1 MLGFISALSAAVA
14 TMILLM
20 SVLLANVLASA
31 LTEEENKN
39 KAVLMNIDYQ
49 DKGEG
54 EGEGDGDGDGEYVN
68 LKMMKSLIFS
78 SEVLTAIKK
87 TQTKNIDLYCSYGHN
102 LNLDAALTYTI
113 YNTIL
118 IKRNIQKVNVTANSP
133 IEDTE
138 NINTCYLK
146 SNDNE
151 RT

>member
-54 EGEGDGDGDGEYVN
+54 EGEGDGEYVN

-78 SEVLTAIKK
+78 NEVLTAIKK

>member
-54 EGEGDGDGDGEYVN
+54 EGEGEYVN

>member
-54 EGEGDGDGDGEYVN
+54 EGDGEYVN

-78 SEVLTAIKK
+78 NEVLTAIKK

>member
-31 LTEEENKN
+31 STEEKNKN
-39 KAVLMNIDYQ
+39 RAVLMNVDYQ

-54 EGEGDGDGDGEYVN
+54 EGEGEGEGAN
-68 LKMMKSLIFS
+68 INMMKSLIFS
-78 SEVLTAIKK
+78 NEVLTVIKK
-87 TQTKNIDLYCSYGHN
+87 TEAKNIDLYCSYGHN

-118 IKRNIQKVNVTANSP
+118 LKRNIQKINVTANSP

-146 SNDNE
+146 SNDDE

>member
-49 DKGEG
+49 DKGKG
-54 EGEGDGDGDGEYVN
+54 EGDGEYVN

>member
-31 LTEEENKN
+31 LTEEKNKN
-39 KAVLMNIDYQ
+39 KAVLMNVDYQ

-54 EGEGDGDGDGEYVN
+54 EGAGEGEGEGEYVN
-68 LKMMKSLIFS
+68 LNMMKSLIFS
-78 SEVLTAIKK
+78 NEVLTAIKK

>member
-54 EGEGDGDGDGEYVN
+54 DGDGDGEYVN

-78 SEVLTAIKK
+78 NEVLTAIKK

>member
-54 EGEGDGDGDGEYVN
+54 EGDGEGDGEYVN

-87 TQTKNIDLYCSYGHN
+87 
-102 LNLDAALTYTI
+102 
-113 YNTIL
+113 
-118 IKRNIQKVNVTANSP
+118 
-133 IEDTE
+133 
-138 NINTCYLK
+138 LK
-146 SNDNE
+146 LKIS
-151 RT
+151 TFIVVMVIT

>member
-31 LTEEENKN
+31 LTEEKNKN
-39 KAVLMNIDYQ
+39 KAVLMNVDYQ

-54 EGEGDGDGDGEYVN
+54 AGEGEYVN

>member
-54 EGEGDGDGDGEYVN
+54 EGEYVN

>member
-31 LTEEENKN
+31 LTEEKNKN
-39 KAVLMNIDYQ
+39 KAVLMNVDYQ

-54 EGEGDGDGDGEYVN
+54 EGEGEGEYVN
-68 LKMMKSLIFS
+68 LNMMKSLIFS
-78 SEVLTAIKK
+78 NEVLTAIKK

>member
-31 LTEEENKN
+31 LTEEKNKN
-39 KAVLMNIDYQ
+39 KAVLMNVDYQ

-54 EGEGDGDGDGEYVN
+54 EGAGEGEGEYVN
-68 LKMMKSLIFS
+68 LNMMKSLIFS
-78 SEVLTAIKK
+78 NEVLTAIKK

>member
-31 LTEEENKN
+31 LTEEKNKNKN
-39 KAVLMNIDYQ
+39 KAVLMNVDYQ

-54 EGEGDGDGDGEYVN
+54 AGEGEYVN

>member
-31 LTEEENKN
+31 LTEEKNKN
-39 KAVLMNIDYQ
+39 KAVLMNVDYQ

-54 EGEGDGDGDGEYVN
+54 AGEGKYVN
-68 LKMMKSLIFS
+68 LNMMKSLIFS